1 MDSHSSKDA
10 PDNAGNGGSD
20 KKFVKSVLKA
30 LSVIELLDEH
40 GELGVTEIGK
50 ELGLDKSTTF
60 RLLATLKEKNYITS
74 NPRTQKY
81 SNSGKFFVLGQS
93 VLRRRNFNPILMLE
107 LKKISDN
114 LREAV
119 NFAVPDGTEVVYLA
133 SFETEEFMKLGARIG
148 QRRPMYCTSI
158 GKAFLAHFK
167 PEYSKALC
175 EQFKY
180 EQFTPNTL
188 TSPEELQRD
197 LEEVRQRGYSIDNQ
211 EHHQGLVCVGVPLL
225 DKRGEPLAAVSIS
238 IPVFRH
244 AQDPGIKD
252 RCVQALLEA
261 TPALRAALLA

>member
-1 MDSHSSKDA
+1 ME
-10 PDNAGNGGSD
+10 NGGSD

-60 RLLATLKEKNYITS
+60 RLLTTLKEKNYLTA

-93 VLRRRNFNPILMLE
+93 VLRRRNFNPLLMLE
-107 LKKISDN
+107 LKKLSEST
-114 LREAV
+114 REAV

-133 SFETEEFMKLGARIG
+133 SYETEAFMKLGARIG

-167 PEYSKALC
+167 PEYARALC
-175 EQFKY
+175 EQFEY

-188 TSPEELQRD
+188 TTPEALLKD
-197 LEEVRQRGYSIDNQ
+197 LEVIRRRGYSIDNE
-211 EHHQGLVCVGVPLL
+211 EHYQGLYCVGVPLL

-238 IPVFRH
+238 VPVYRRV
-244 AQDPGIKD
+244 QDPGMHE
-252 RCVQALLEA
+252 RCVQTLLEA
-261 TPALRAALLA
+261 APALRAALLA